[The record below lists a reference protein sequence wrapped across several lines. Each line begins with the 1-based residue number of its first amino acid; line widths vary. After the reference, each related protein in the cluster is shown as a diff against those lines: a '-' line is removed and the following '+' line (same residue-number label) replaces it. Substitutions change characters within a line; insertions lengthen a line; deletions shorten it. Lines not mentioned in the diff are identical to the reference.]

1 MGGWPAGGRQG
12 VTDFMAWRPAKR
24 VRPAF
29 PKRGVGALLAGMRVR
44 KKLVFL
50 HTCFSLV
57 LAGVLAL
64 AMRPA
69 VREVVRQAE
78 QHESMLVLDLALA
91 ERAGARASHAAP
103 DADPLRVLRA
113 RLGGS
118 ATIQT
123 GTAESIGIEPSEIGR
138 VRAQSYGSMVRRT
151 DGSDVAAAYDP
162 ATGEFVA
169 VNVTMAGARA
179 AVTNLYILVTVALL
193 AVYALVALALEM
205 FVLPEHVYSPI
216 RTMLTADQALLEGRT
231 EAEIIP
237 EASMPLDE
245 LGDIM
250 HSRNESIRSLRRHES
265 ALAAA
270 LQQLSEVATDL
281 RKKNHLLET
290 ARQNLADADR
300 LASLGMM
307 SAGIA
312 HELNTP
318 LSVLKGMV
326 EQVHQSA
333 NDGGAANVKPEDAA
347 LMLRVVGRLE
357 RLSESLLDLARVR
370 PHRSLTTPLRAL
382 VDEAWMLVR
391 LDRGARSIVF
401 TNAVPDSL
409 TAWCDPD
416 RILQVLVNLLRNAAD
431 AVGAGGAER
440 GGGSVER
447 GIEVRGERLIRDG
460 RPWASLRTLDTGPGI
475 APEMLERMFQPFAST
490 RLDAHGTGLGLAVS
504 EGIIREHGGVILAR
518 NRADRAGAEFE
529 VLLPEADD
537 AAAGAPPS
545 AEAPRFDAG
554 PVDSS
559 PAGAA

>member
-1 MGGWPAGGRQG
+1 
-12 VTDFMAWRPAKR
+12 MAWRPAKR
-24 VRPAF
+24 VRPAL
-29 PKRGVGALLAGMRVR
+29 PKRGVGALLAGMRIR
-44 KKLVFL
+44 KKLVVL

-78 QHESMLVLDLALA
+78 RHESMLVLDFALA
-91 ERAGARASHAAP
+91 ERAGARESPGASQT
-103 DADPLRVLRA
+103 DPLRLIKA

-118 ATIQT
+118 ATILN
-123 GTAESIGIEPSEIGR
+123 GTADAIGIDPAEAGR
-138 VRAQSYGSMVRRT
+138 IRAQSYGLIVRRH
-151 DGSDVAAAYDP
+151 DGSDIAAAWDP
-162 ATGEFVA
+162 VAGEFVA
-169 VNVTMAGARA
+169 ANVVLTGARD

-231 EAEIIP
+231 EGEIIP

-270 LQQLSEVATDL
+270 LQQLGEVATDL
-281 RKKNHLLET
+281 RRKNHLLET
-290 ARQNLADADR
+290 ARRNLADADR

-318 LSVLKGMV
+318 LAVLKGMV
-326 EQVHQSA
+326 EQIHASVA
-333 NDGGAANVKPEDAA
+333 AGGTDGGPTAAATVRPEDAA

-382 VDEAWMLVR
+382 VEEAWMLVR
-391 LDRGARSIVF
+391 LDRGARSIRF
-401 TNAVPDSL
+401 TNEVPDTL
-409 TAWCDPD
+409 TAWGDPD
-416 RILQVLVNLLRNAAD
+416 RILQVLVNLLRNAVD
-431 AVGAGGAER
+431 AVSTAGATEESAGGGPSNGGGGEVGGLGGAGGRA
-440 GGGSVER
+440 
-447 GIEVRGERLIRDG
+447 IEVLGERLIRDG
-460 RPWASLRTLDTGPGI
+460 RPWARLRILDTGPGI

-518 NRADRAGAEFE
+518 NRAQRPGAEFE
-529 VLLPEADD
+529 VLLPEADE
-537 AAAGAPPS
+537 AATAVPPAG
-545 AEAPRFDAG
+545 ENPRPHAG
-554 PVDSS
+554 P
-559 PAGAA
+559 

>member
-1 MGGWPAGGRQG
+1 
-12 VTDFMAWRPAKR
+12 MAWRPAKR

-29 PKRGVGALLAGMRVR
+29 PKRGVGALLAGMRIR
-44 KKLVFL
+44 KKLVVL

-78 QHESMLVLDLALA
+78 RHESMLVLDFALA
-91 ERAGARASHAAP
+91 ERAGARESSGASQT
-103 DADPLRVLRA
+103 DPLRLIKA

-118 ATIQT
+118 ATILN
-123 GTAESIGIEPSEIGR
+123 GTADAIGIDPAEAGR
-138 VRAQSYGSMVRRT
+138 VRAQSYGLIVRRH
-151 DGSDVAAAYDP
+151 DGSDIAAAWDP
-162 ATGEFVA
+162 VAGEFVA
-169 VNVTMAGARA
+169 ANVVLTGARD

-231 EAEIIP
+231 EGEIIP

-270 LQQLSEVATDL
+270 LQQLGEVATDL
-281 RKKNHLLET
+281 RRKNHLLET
-290 ARQNLADADR
+290 ARRNLADADR

-318 LSVLKGMV
+318 LAVLKGMV
-326 EQVHQSA
+326 EQVHASA
-333 NDGGAANVKPEDAA
+333 AARGADGTTVRPEDAA

-382 VDEAWMLVR
+382 VEEAWMLVR
-391 LDRGARSIVF
+391 LDRGARSIRF
-401 TNAVPDSL
+401 ANEVPEAL
-409 TAWCDPD
+409 TAWGDPD
-416 RILQVLVNLLRNAAD
+416 RILQVLVNLLRNAVD
-431 AVGAGGAER
+431 AVSTAGAGGDGNGAATGETT
-440 GGGSVER
+440 GGGQRSEESGGVGGVGGRAVE
-447 GIEVRGERLIRDG
+447 VLGERLMRDG
-460 RPWASLRTLDTGPGI
+460 RPWARLRILDTGPGI

-518 NRADRAGAEFE
+518 NRAQGPGAEFE
-529 VLLPEADD
+529 VLLPEADE
-537 AAAGAPPS
+537 AATAAPP
-545 AEAPRFDAG
+545 AGENPRPHSG
-554 PVDSS
+554 P
-559 PAGAA
+559 